1 MPFMNKFIVNL
12 SIALYPKGVKGFSII
27 EEASELGTCFDFQR
41 DYGTFDKYLCT
52 KEQSKYVI
60 NYLSKFY
67 AEECCD
73 EYGITDLQIGDND
86 GEFICKAHLLSEGN
100 GPANEIGCHDN
111 IREMIWPADIHEDCR
126 IVIGK
131 NVYTFDIEINNIEDD
146 EDEDEEE
153 YEMDEDEDDRED
165 DNDNVEENNI

>member
-41 DYGTFDKYLCT
+41 DYNTFDKYLCT
-52 KEQSKYVI
+52 KEQAKYVI

-67 AEECCD
+67 DEECCD
-73 EYGITDLQIGDND
+73 EYGITDFKATEND
-86 GEFICKAHLLSEGN
+86 GEFVCKAHLLSDGDV
-100 GPANEIGCHDN
+100 AADEIGCHDN
-111 IREMIWPADIHEDCR
+111 IREMIWPADVHEDCR

-131 NVYTFDIEINNIEDD
+131 NVYTFDIEINNIDDDDDDDDDDDEEED
-146 EDEDEEE
+146 EDEDK
-153 YEMDEDEDDRED
+153 DAQ
-165 DNDNVEENNI
+165 ENNM